1 MTLLSLFAGLA
12 LLLGTVGLYGVIS
25 YSVAQRTRELGI
37 RSALGARRSK
47 LLSLVV
53 GEGMR
58 LVLAGLFL
66 GLLCAFALTRYLR
79 SLLYGI
85 SPADPVVLAT
95 VTVLMGAVAL
105 SACFFPAYRASR
117 IDPLVALRDE

>member
-1 MTLLSLFAGLA
+1 MGLLSLFAGLA

-37 RSALGARRSK
+37 RSALGARRRN

-58 LVLAGLFL
+58 LAVAGLLL
-66 GLLCAFALTRYLR
+66 GLLCAFALTRYLQ

-85 SPADPVVLAT
+85 SPSDPVVLTA
-95 VTVLMGAVAL
+95 VTALMGAVTLA
-105 SACFFPAYRASR
+105 ACFFPAYRASR
-117 IDPLVALRDE
+117 IDPLVALHEE